1 MQYITLRLTHI
12 TNFLHT
18 FVDCED
24 LVKGGIHLLHRKTVA
39 DAFWNAE
46 LEDELRQR
54 GWIKS
59 PFVVP
64 SDRERLMQEVD
75 KVRAVSIYS
84 HEVCSKDCQMR
95 GEFCCTLAVK

>member
-1 MQYITLRLTHI
+1 M
-12 TNFLHT
+12 
-18 FVDCED
+18 
-24 LVKGGIHLLHRKTVA
+24 KGGIHLLHRKTVA

-46 LEDELRQR
+46 LEDELWQR

>member
-1 MQYITLRLTHI
+1 M
-12 TNFLHT
+12 
-18 FVDCED
+18 
-24 LVKGGIHLLHRKTVA
+24 A

-54 GWIKS
+54 GRIKS
-59 PFVVP
+59 PFAVP

-84 HEVCSKDCQMR
+84 HEVCSKECQMR
-95 GEFCCTLAVK
+95 GEFC